1 MLGAAVAVD
10 VFRRFAIE
18 NGTFVLGADGVPRA
32 FNDREPRPV
41 AACSAREPAEAPA
54 AGGGRLTAGA
64 GGAGGAAAGALFAT
78 IGAWGGGGGGA
89 VRPAGALCGWGAGT
103 AGGAAALPPTGF
115 SLGMPPPKNGP
126 ASAGF
131 GTSDCGP
138 VALVLGAT
146 FLPASTTPPALLG
159 ADLSTV
165 VAFLSFFPF

>member
-1 MLGAAVAVD
+1 MLEAAVAVD
-10 VFRRFAIE
+10 VFRRFATE
-18 NGTFVLGADGVPRA
+18 NGTFVLGADGAPRA
-32 FNDREPRPV
+32 FKDREPRPA
-41 AACSAREPAEAPA
+41 AACSARELAEAPA

-64 GGAGGAAAGALFAT
+64 GGAGGGALFAT

-89 VRPAGALCGWGAGT
+89 AHPAGALCAWGAGT

-131 GTSDCGP
+131 GTSDCGL
-138 VALVLGAT
+138 VALAPEAT
-146 FLPASTTPPALLG
+146 FFPASTTPPALLG